1 MHIDSSS
8 GSSSGSGHSH
18 DHDHPHPPDH
28 SHEQD
33 HALEQQLN
41 EMAQQSR
48 MLEAY
53 MNEIMSRQA
62 TIGRLLQEARIAS
75 ATIQGTSAENE
86 AETLMPV
93 GAGVYVKTTVPPVKK
108 LLVNL
113 GSNVAVE
120 KSRDDTLNFVES
132 RIKEYDLAM
141 RQLEAQRQE
150 IAMRMEQ
157 MQGQINIMLQ
167 SAQQHAHQ
175 RENV

>member
-1 MHIDSSS
+1 MHTDSSS

-18 DHDHPHPPDH
+18 DRDHPHSHDH
-28 SHEQD
+28 SHEHEHE

-53 MNEIMSRQA
+53 MNEIISRQA

-93 GAGVYVKTTVPPVKK
+93 GAGVYVRTTVPPVKK

-120 KSRDDTLNFVES
+120 KGRDDALNFVES

-157 MQGQINIMLQ
+157 MQGQINMMLQ
-167 SAQQHAHQ
+167 SAQQQQHVH
-175 RENV
+175 